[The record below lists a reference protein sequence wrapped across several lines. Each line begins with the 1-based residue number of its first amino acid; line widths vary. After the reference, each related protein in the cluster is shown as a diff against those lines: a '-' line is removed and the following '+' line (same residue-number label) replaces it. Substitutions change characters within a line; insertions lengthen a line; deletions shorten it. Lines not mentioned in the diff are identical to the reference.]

1 VIDSAGLGRCNPV
14 SSQASGT
21 SAPAEDG
28 DLRSAVL
35 RGLAGRGSTLATA
48 APLATHG
55 PTTVSVTPADPM
67 AAYHQ
72 LQRRIFLITALLSLV
87 AVVVAAL
94 RFSTE
99 TALSVAIGTG
109 AGLFYLRLLSR
120 GVERLGPDQRQVG
133 KVQLLIPAALVLLST
148 RWSLLQLVPA
158 LIGFLVYK
166 PAVIIATVLD
176 LRSPPVPQAGPDAPH
191 APRPNA

>member
-1 VIDSAGLGRCNPV
+1 M
-14 SSQASGT
+14 SSEASGT

-35 RGLAGRGSTLATA
+35 RGLAGRGSTLATV
-48 APLATHG
+48 APLTTPG
-55 PTTVSVTPADPM
+55 PVTVAVPSTDPM
-67 AAYHQ
+67 AAYRQ
-72 LQRRIFLITALLSLV
+72 LQRRIVLITALLSLV

-94 RFSTE
+94 RFSTDVS
-99 TALSVAIGTG
+99 LSVAIGTG

-176 LRSPPVPQAGPDAPH
+176 LRSAPAPQAGP
-191 APRPNA
+191 

>member
-1 VIDSAGLGRCNPV
+1 M

-35 RGLAGRGSTLATA
+35 RGLAGRGTTLATA

-55 PTTVSVTPADPM
+55 PEAVVVPPTDPM
-67 AAYHQ
+67 AAYRQ
-72 LQRRIFLITALLSLV
+72 LQRLIFVITAVLSLL
-87 AVVVAAL
+87 VVSVAAL
-94 RFSTE
+94 RFSTD
-99 TALSVAIGTG
+99 TALSVAIGSG

-133 KVQLLIPAALVLLST
+133 KVQLVIPAALVLLST
-148 RWSLLQLVPA
+148 RWPLLQLVPS

-176 LRSPPVPQAGPDAPH
+176 LRSPPSQTL
-191 APRPNA
+191 RNR

>member
-1 VIDSAGLGRCNPV
+1 M

-35 RGLAGRGSTLATA
+35 RGLAGRGTTLATA
-48 APLATHG
+48 APLATLG
-55 PTTVSVTPADPM
+55 PSAVVVPPTDPM
-67 AAYHQ
+67 AAYRQ
-72 LQRRIFLITALLSLV
+72 LQRRIFLITTLLSLV
-87 AVVVAAL
+87 VVAVAAF
-94 RFSTE
+94 RFSTD

-133 KVQLLIPAALVLLST
+133 KVQLVIPAALVLLST
-148 RWSLLQLVPA
+148 RWPVLHLLPA

-176 LRSPPVPQAGPDAPH
+176 LRSPPAPPAGSA
-191 APRPNA
+191 APNAPCPNA

>member
-1 VIDSAGLGRCNPV
+1 M

-48 APLATHG
+48 APSATLG
-55 PTTVSVTPADPM
+55 PSAVVVPPTDPM
-67 AAYHQ
+67 AAYRQ
-72 LQRRIFLITALLSLV
+72 LQRRILLITTLLSLV
-87 AVVVAAL
+87 AVAAL
-94 RFSTE
+94 RFSTD

-133 KVQLLIPAALVLLST
+133 KVQLVIPAALVLLST
-148 RWSLLQLVPA
+148 RWPVLHLVPA